1 MEWLKTFHI
10 THLPVDMPIHVAHFT
25 NVTNAGFL
33 RQQLL
38 DGNTNFEY
46 AFLDASSVCYALL
59 CFALLCYA
67 FGCLQILDRYWAKL
81 VRFCPLRNSLL
92 RYSEQSKIWRAIA
105 SNLEMYIQR
114 SSWLWARITMW
125 AAANSFSLALCI
137 ANAAISVQIGESFRR
152 FGLTE
157 KTKDL
162 LVVKVATS
170 KDTTADHVVKHLSQS
185 VEGTWAPFADEALSQ
200 SADLAKIGKIYKLEP
215 SSKGPPRGQE
225 HVDYAREELEMI
237 ILGLMAL
244 RGAS

>member
-1 MEWLKTFHI
+1 MSIMEWLKTFHI

-46 AFLDASSVCYALL
+46 AFLDASSILSTTQLL
-59 CFALLCYA
+59 AAVFRAVKDLKSNR
-67 FGCLQILDRYWAKL
+67 IKS
-81 VRFCPLRNSLL
+81 RNVH
-92 RYSEQSKIWRAIA
+92 SEIV
-105 SNLEMYIQR
+105 
-114 SSWLWARITMW
+114 
-125 AAANSFSLALCI
+125 LALSP
-137 ANAAISVQIGESFRR
+137 NNNIGESFRR

-185 VEGTWAPFADEALSQ
+185 VEGTWAPFTDEALSQ